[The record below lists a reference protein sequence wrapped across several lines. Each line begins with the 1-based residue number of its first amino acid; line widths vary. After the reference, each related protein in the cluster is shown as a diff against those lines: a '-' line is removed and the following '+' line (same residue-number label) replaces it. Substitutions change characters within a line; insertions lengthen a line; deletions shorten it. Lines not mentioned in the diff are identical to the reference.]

1 MIYFRPM
8 RIFTRAVRVV
18 TAQRDLIETKDK
30 EIAVLRQIILV
41 HQRSLLEL
49 AIGFRVA
56 LEQPEVDIRDEL
68 DAMIQELSYG
78 IAQTEEY
85 VV

>member
-1 MIYFRPM
+1 M
-8 RIFTRAVRVV
+8 RLINLVLAW
-18 TAQRDLIETKDK
+18 RDTISRQER
-30 EIAVLRQIILV
+30 EIAAYKKIILL

-49 AIGFRVA
+49 AVGFRLA
-56 LEQPEVDIRDEL
+56 LEQPEVDISDEL

-85 VV
+85 VI

>member
-1 MIYFRPM
+1 M
-8 RIFTRAVRVV
+8 RLFTRIRIW
-18 TAQRDLIETKDK
+18 RDTVYRQQQEIEIYKK
-30 EIAVLRQIILV
+30 IVLL

-49 AIGFRVA
+49 AVGFRLA
-56 LEQPEVDIRDEL
+56 LEQPEVDISDEL

>member
-1 MIYFRPM
+1 M
-8 RIFTRAVRVV
+8 RIFTRAIRLV
-18 TAQRDLIETKDK
+18 TAQRNLIATKNK

-49 AIGFRVA
+49 AIGWRVA
-56 LEQPEVDIRDEL
+56 LEEPEVDIREEL

-78 IAQTEEY
+78 VAQTEEY

>member
-18 TAQRDLIETKDK
+18 TAQRDLIETKNE
-30 EIAVLRQIILV
+30 EIAVLRKIIRV
-41 HQRSLLEL
+41 HQGSLLEL
-49 AIGFRVA
+49 ALGFRVA
-56 LEQPEVDIRDEL
+56 LEKPEVDIRDEL